1 MSAAEVFLLI
11 GAGVLAGVASTVA
24 SLASVVSYPVLL
36 AIGLPPV
43 SANVTNTVALVFT
56 AAGAAAGSR
65 RELSGQGSRV
75 RQLGLVTAAG
85 GTAGA
90 ALLLLSPARA
100 FEAAAPFLI
109 GAAALLLIVQPRIA
123 GLTARPGGER
133 SLVLRAAMFAVAVYV
148 GYFGA
153 AGGNRNLAVLTAM
166 LELPLARINAV
177 KNVVSGLANAAAAV
191 AFAVFGPVQWA
202 VAAPLAAGFLLGG
215 WIGPA
220 LVRRLPARVLRV
232 FIGACGVVLAVILGV
247 RTFLTAWRPD
257 GRQRSGAA
265 QRRIIA
271 IRALIW
277 SAVACGSGGPPQA
290 RRRSAWMTPCG
301 WPVR

>member
-1 MSAAEVFLLI
+1 VRVSVAEVFLLT

-65 RELSGQGSRV
+65 QELSGQGSRV
-75 RQLGLVTAAG
+75 RRLGLVTAVG

-100 FEAAAPFLI
+100 FEAAAPCLI
-109 GAAALLLIVQPRIA
+109 GAAALLLLVQPRIA
-123 GLTARPGGER
+123 GLTARPDGEH

-153 AGGNRNLAVLTAM
+153 AGGIGMLIVLTAM

-191 AFAVFGPVQWA
+191 GFAVFGPVEWA
-202 VAAPLAAGFLLGG
+202 AAAPLAAGFLIGG

-220 LVRRLPARVLRV
+220 LVRRLPAGALRV
-232 FIGACGVVLAVILGV
+232 FIGICGLVLAVILGT
-247 RTFLTAWRPD
+247 RTYR
-257 GRQRSGAA
+257 
-265 QRRIIA
+265 
-271 IRALIW
+271 
-277 SAVACGSGGPPQA
+277 
-290 RRRSAWMTPCG
+290 
-301 WPVR
+301 